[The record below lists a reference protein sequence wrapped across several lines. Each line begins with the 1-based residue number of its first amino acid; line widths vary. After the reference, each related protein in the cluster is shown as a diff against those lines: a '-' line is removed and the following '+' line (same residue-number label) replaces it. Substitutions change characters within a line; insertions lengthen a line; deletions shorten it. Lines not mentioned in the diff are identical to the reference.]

1 MKIKVLYFASYREQS
16 GKDTETFSLPNKS
29 TLADLV
35 ARVLEA
41 NIEIKCSPERM
52 VAAVNEE
59 YQTHDQV
66 LLTGDIV
73 ALIPPVSGG

>member
-1 MKIKVLYFASYREQS
+1 
-16 GKDTETFSLPNKS
+16 LPKES
-29 TLADLV
+29 TLADLI
-35 ARVLEA
+35 ACVLET
-41 NIEIKCSPERM
+41 NIGIRCSPDTI

-66 LLTGDIV
+66 LLAGDIV

>member
-1 MKIKVLYFASYREQS
+1 MKIKVLYFASYREQC

>member
-1 MKIKVLYFASYREQS
+1 MKVLYFASYREQC

>member
-1 MKIKVLYFASYREQS
+1 
-16 GKDTETFSLPNKS
+16 
-29 TLADLV
+29 LADLV

-41 NIEIKCSPERM
+41 NIGIKCSPESM

-66 LLTGDIV
+66 LLAGDIV

>member
-1 MKIKVLYFASYREQS
+1 
-16 GKDTETFSLPNKS
+16 LPNKS

-59 YQTHDQV
+59 YQTHDQM

>member
-1 MKIKVLYFASYREQS
+1 M
-16 GKDTETFSLPNKS
+16 PNKS

>member
-1 MKIKVLYFASYREQS
+1 
-16 GKDTETFSLPNKS
+16 LPKES

-41 NIEIKCSPERM
+41 NIGIKCSPEAI

-66 LLTGDIV
+66 LLAGDIV

>member
-1 MKIKVLYFASYREQS
+1 
-16 GKDTETFSLPNKS
+16 LPNKS

-41 NIEIKCSPERM
+41 NIRIKCSPERM

-66 LLTGDIV
+66 LFTGDIV

>member
-1 MKIKVLYFASYREQS
+1 LSKE
-16 GKDTETFSLPNKS
+16 S

-41 NIEIKCSPERM
+41 NIGIKCSPEAM

-59 YQTHDQV
+59 YQTHDHL